1 MAMRLE
7 ANINILWQN
16 LIALNASLI
25 KENEQRGS
33 ELLTTKKLLEKVCI
47 HENKYLYPSV
57 RINMKK
63 DAFKPKKI

>member
-25 KENEQRGS
+25 KENEERGS
-33 ELLTTKKLLEKVCI
+33 ELLATKKLLEKVCI
-47 HENKYLYPSV
+47 HE
-57 RINMKK
+57 
-63 DAFKPKKI
+63 KICTRQYE